1 MIHSLPSHHDIFM
14 RYCGFFFLVIS
25 YFSWS
30 FLLEI
35 YQFYSFFNK
44 ATFMFALLFCSI
56 DFCLHLYYLFLDIY
70 FRGIFLIDFEIIMW
84 FFILKYFSLL
94 TYSFEVMFSFYTLLE
109 LHSMNFDFFKLLFN
123 FTLCIFSS
131 LLKTYRLLRKS
142 IAWFSSVCEFYR
154 YYFLLNEIMVNII
167 HFNMCYLLKFV
178 LLWVFPQFLQN
189 PFSTCVAYALMN
201 IPREIRLENRRNLS
215 MWSPY
220 FKNLYH
226 YDLWSS

>member
-1 MIHSLPSHHDIFM
+1 MLC
-14 RYCGFFFLVIS
+14 Y
-25 YFSWS
+25 
-30 FLLEI
+30 
-35 YQFYSFFNK
+35 
-44 ATFMFALLFCSI
+44 FALLISAYTFI
-56 DFCLHLYYLFLDIY
+56 IY
-70 FRGIFLIDFEIIMW
+70 FWISILEEYFLIDFEIIMW

-94 TYSFEVMFSFYTLLE
+94 TYSFKVMFFLLHTAWIAHEFYFL
-109 LHSMNFDFFKLLFN
+109 KLLFN

-154 YYFLLNEIMVNII
+154 YYFLLNEIMVDII
-167 HFNMCYLLKFV
+167 HFNMCYFLKFV

-201 IPREIRLENRRNLS
+201 IPRETRLENWRNIS

-226 YDLWSS
+226 YDLWPS